1 MLNKA
6 HFLDIKKCA
15 FKSDLSGRDFK
26 WYGTIT
32 HSHKYTCKTGSFL
45 ILYKTLSLIM
55 FSLFSNRSKDRHK
68 NTSEVTFWHKLNCRR
83 TDGCPWE
90 LFVKESI
97 FKIKKKITETFW
109 RIATAHFTFTDS
121 CLNLNKRVTDQRQSF
136 CEIEFLAQIRNCE
149 WFPRKTEDASWHLLQ
164 K

>member
-97 FKIKKKITETFW
+97 FKIKKKNHRHILTN
-109 RIATAHFTFTDS
+109 RNSPLHFYRFLFEPKQTCHRS
-121 CLNLNKRVTDQRQSF
+121 EPKLLWNWIPRPNPELRVVS
-136 CEIEFLAQIRNCE
+136 A
-149 WFPRKTEDASWHLLQ
+149 
-164 K
+164 